1 MVLMFGMTRKQFK
14 KKSSQALKD
23 IGPSILLLM
32 EITGKQQKKTI
43 TRDEAKTKLDLIRK
57 DVEEVFFN
65 YEKISPPSLYQSLY
79 LKVLQLLIHLQEV
92 VNRNQEYLSLEGEDA
107 QGQLNKSLKL
117 LEEFRME
124 FHNIRREIES
134 I

>member
-1 MVLMFGMTRKQFK
+1 MFGMTRKQFK
-14 KKSSQALKD
+14 NKSSKALKD

-32 EITGKQQKKTI
+32 EITGKQKKKTI

-65 YEKISPPSLYQSLY
+65 YEKISPPSSYQSLY
-79 LKVLQLLIHLQEV
+79 LKVLQILTRLQEV
-92 VNRNQEYLSLEGEDA
+92 VTSNQEYLSLEGEDA
-107 QGQLNKSLKL
+107 QRQLNESVNL

-124 FHNIRREIES
+124 FHSLRREIES
-134 I
+134 V

>member
-1 MVLMFGMTRKQFK
+1 MFGMTRKQFK

-32 EITGKQQKKTI
+32 EITGKQQKKII
-43 TRDEAKTKLDLIRK
+43 TREEAKTRLDITRK

-65 YEKISPPSLYQSLY
+65 YEKINPPRSYQSLY
-79 LKVLQLLIHLQEV
+79 LKILQILTHLQEV
-92 VNRNQEYLSLEGEDA
+92 VIRNQEYLSHDDPQKLEE
-107 QGQLNKSLKL
+107 SLKL
-117 LEEFRME
+117 LEEFRE
-124 FHNIRREIES
+124 EYHSIRREIES